1 MGILCLLSVAAAL
14 DFKYHH
20 DKEMEA
26 YLKGVHAA
34 YPSLTHLH
42 SIGRSVEG
50 RGFGYGGKD
59 FCFAEVVTSVGNS
72 GCGGVSCALAGG
84 GSALIAS
91 AE

>member
-1 MGILCLLSVAAAL
+1 MGILCLLSAAAAL

-50 RGFGYGGKD
+50 RRLWG
-59 FCFAEVVTSVGNS
+59 AEGRTSVS
-72 GCGGVSCALAGG
+72 LK
-84 GSALIAS
+84 L
-91 AE
+91 